1 MKKWTCRL
9 LCFTFDLN
17 NIITLFSS
25 FMTWLSSYY
34 DFFPWTFGLHCCEM
48 SSLYI
53 FISGSHFTL
62 RVHPNV
68 DFDVVVSK
76 ENVILTGVSTDV
88 EMFPCQWAAVTSLWS
103 LQPRCFSLCLRQ
115 EVIVGQSTLCFS
127 LFSCRTLRICLVS
140 PWCAS
145 SHLQCI
151 PRVSQVSVWQHQ
163 DLLSLRPQAAM
174 CFHLP
179 VKQSNCTECIELQLS
194 LDWTAACSLKKC
206 VQLWGRGG
214 GWTAS
219 VQWNPSIIIQTNE
232 VRLDALCSIST
243 LVCTSVY

>member
-17 NIITLFSS
+17 NIRTLFSS

-34 DFFPWTFGLHCCEM
+34 DFFPWTFGLHCCEI

-76 ENVILTGVSTDV
+76 ENLILTGVSTDV

-127 LFSCRTLRICLVS
+127 LFSCRTLPICLVN

-174 CFHLP
+174 CLHLP
-179 VKQSNCTECIELQLS
+179 VKQSNSSCLCTGQQPVV
-194 LDWTAACSLKKC
+194 WRNVCSC
-206 VQLWGRGG
+206 EDVEGVWQHRSSG
-214 GWTAS
+214 
-219 VQWNPSIIIQTNE
+219 
-232 VRLDALCSIST
+232 T
-243 LVCTSVY
+243 LVSLFRPMKWDWMVCVALVH